1 MANGRSR
8 RARAIVATSG
18 WLVAATALA
27 VSGAQAQQ
35 VVHGAAQDR
44 ALPWTLERVWA
55 IGGADDDELVLSV
68 FYAKDLEV
76 TRDGRLAVI
85 DRTQSRVLL
94 YDLAGTNVG
103 ALGRQ
108 GMGPGELAGPINV
121 AESPDGALHI
131 LDVEKNA
138 VVVFGRD
145 GQVRPEYRESVRLLA
160 SRFTDGGSVVGLRPR
175 GRSRE
180 ELVRLV
186 GDTPTVLDSL
196 ELLPVRSTPPVC
208 RLTDYPAEP
217 VFAPRLLWAARGD
230 RIVSATD
237 GFAISVHDDG
247 AGTRVLRRATARRR
261 SSAALAKQHLGEG
274 IPFQLVGMP
283 PCIIPAEMILSVAE
297 VASHLPAYAGL
308 TIAADGRIWAR
319 RYVVRGEAGAA
330 DIYHPARG
338 YEGTIALGAANP
350 VGFLAPDLLIS
361 LEQDADEVPVIV
373 AYRVRR

>member
-1 MANGRSR
+1 MTIGIARHV
-8 RARAIVATSG
+8 RAVVATSG
-18 WLVAATALA
+18 WIVAATALA
-27 VSGAQAQQ
+27 VSGAQGQQ
-35 VVHGAAQDR
+35 VVSGSAQDR
-44 ALPWTLERVWA
+44 ALHWTLERVWA
-55 IGGADDDELVLSV
+55 IGGADDDELLLSV

-85 DRTQSRVLL
+85 DRTRSRVLL
-94 YDLAGTNVG
+94 YDSTGKNVG

-108 GMGPGELAGPINV
+108 GMGPGEFAGPINV

-138 VVVFGRD
+138 TVVFARD
-145 GQVRPEYRESVRLLA
+145 GSVKPEYRESVRLLA
-160 SRFTDGGSVVGLRPR
+160 TRFADDGSVVGLRPR

-186 GDTPTVLDSL
+186 GETPTVLDSL
-196 ELLPVRSTPPVC
+196 QLLPVRSTPPVC

-237 GFAISVHDDG
+237 GFAISVHDNG
-247 AGTRVLRRATARRR
+247 VTTRVLRRESARRR
-261 SSAALAKQHLGEG
+261 ASSALAKQHLGEG

-308 TIAADGRIWAR
+308 AIAPDGRIWAR
-319 RYVVRGEAGAA
+319 RYVVRGEDGVA
-330 DIYHPARG
+330 DIYHPERG

-350 VGFLAPDLLIS
+350 VAFLAPDLLIS